1 MALVFDNPLFACG
14 VDDFSE
20 TQAVDE
26 VRLLNYDI
34 DNLIVEILS
43 SARLQT
49 SVLCR
54 DDRKDPIIVSVGL
67 LSNDY
72 KISDEKMG
80 EFVVDIL
87 FRPSI
92 YDLLYRFFFEGEHF
106 SAVGSEPFREN
117 LERTMEGLIA
127 CGA

>member
-26 VRLLNYDI
+26 VHLLNYDI
-34 DNLIVEILS
+34 DNFIVGILS
-43 SARLQT
+43 SARFQT

-54 DDRKDPIIVSVGL
+54 DDRKDPIIVSVDL

-87 FRPSI
+87 FRPLI
-92 YDLLYRFFFEGEHF
+92 YDLLYRIFFEGNHF
-106 SAVGSEPFREN
+106 FAVGSEPFREN
-117 LERTMEGLIA
+117 LEWTMEGLIA